1 MKRMVGNNHLMWRL
15 MTGAGLL
22 VAGLLAG
29 SGCARFAG
37 VAASRPRLTYD
48 EVINAAEQ
56 VRTCSYV
63 EQHPDGTQAVCS
75 TTYMQD
81 PGCFRY
87 VVAREGNELSID
99 IINWNTGHHLQLMPP
114 SAACLNLMP
123 ARPVQANGPSL
134 LAGQLKQWA
143 VHASAIPQGRTHID
157 GRPADGFLFEAER
170 PFTSVRAIVWA
181 DVETRLPVRVETFS
195 RYKAED
201 PTGRMSGNRHEVL
214 SDFTFN
220 APLDQALFS
229 VTPPEGYTVVTQD
242 QRVAVAP
249 PPATEATLVE
259 GLKLWAGLNSNMFP
273 DELTNLALVH
283 VMLRTEVSDRKNN
296 QTLVAMYGALEFVRQ
311 HHLTG
316 RPWRYT
322 GKGVKLDEK
331 DRPVFQYQPVAA
343 GPFHVIY
350 ADLSIREVPADQL
363 PSAPAP
369 APAAETNQPAK
380 SLSENP
386 LDP

>member
-1 MKRMVGNNHLMWRL
+1 MERMAINNHLMWRM

-29 SGCARFAG
+29 SGCARFSG
-37 VAASRPRLTYD
+37 AAEGRPGLSYD

-63 EQHPDGTQAVCS
+63 ARRPDEAKEGFYS
-75 TTYMQD
+75 TAYMQD
-81 PGCFRY
+81 PASFRY

-114 SAACLNLMP
+114 STARLNLLP
-123 ARPVQANGPSL
+123 ARPVQTNGPRL
-134 LAGQLKQWA
+134 LAGQLKPWA
-143 VHASAIPQGRTHID
+143 VHTTAIPQGRTNIA
-157 GRPADGFLFEAER
+157 GRLADGFLFEAER
-170 PFTSVRAIVWA
+170 PFTSVRSVVWA
-181 DVETRLPVRVETFS
+181 DIENRLPVRVETFT

-201 PTGRMSGNRHEVL
+201 PTGRMTGDQHEVL

-259 GLKLWAGLNSNMFP
+259 GLKLWAGLNDNMFP
-273 DELTNLALVH
+273 DELTNLELVH
-283 VMLRTEVSDRKNN
+283 VILRTEARDQKNN
-296 QTLVAMYGALEFVRQ
+296 KTLMAMYGALEFVRQ

-316 RPWRYT
+316 RPWHYT

-331 DRPVFQYQPVAA
+331 DRPVFQYQPAVA

-350 ADLSIREVPADQL
+350 ADLSVREVPAGQ
-363 PSAPAP
+363 PPPAP
-369 APAAETNQPAK
+369 APASAAETNQAAK
-380 SLSENP
+380 ATM
-386 LDP
+386 